1 MKKSIA
7 LYKILAVL
15 LIGCAGPVAGAIAPI
30 EDPPEPARQP
40 TETRSAP
47 QAAQVEARPTARPSS
62 TPTVTLLAC
71 QFSGEL
77 LLEVYQAAGSLIA
90 VDACTGAALADR
102 DPISLRHVTISA
114 VTPDGS
120 RLVLV
125 KARNSSGTNAELSL
139 LDLATWQETAT
150 GTIFE
155 TWPRVV
161 VSPDSRTAAFVYFS
175 SVCCQATLETYD
187 LAGQRPLAKH
197 TFEPNQNPLHLW
209 FDADGGS
216 LIVYV
221 EDDLTGETT
230 QPSQIVRLDATTLRP
245 LQDLTLDGVLDGWVE
260 DASVA
265 VPTTEPPMPAQLNYA
280 PGVAFDAAREM
291 VYVVHADSNR
301 LTRVDLGTMEMET
314 LDIAPELSWLDRLMG
329 WMGPQTAHAKVMN
342 GTTRTAI
349 LSPDGARLYALG
361 VTNLTVQ
368 DENGNWELLREFT
381 GLQVIDP
388 ATGAEL
394 AVHATE
400 TDQMR
405 LTSDGRYLLL
415 WGWSS
420 KNPYF
425 PWTEIFDLAKGEF
438 VATIESYQ
446 VVDSI
451 MVDGRRVLVGV
462 RSNQPTSR
470 FLILDGETFAP
481 MARWEIDGYA
491 TLISIPWTE

>member
-1 MKKSIA
+1 MTDNSSRCAMKKSIA

-265 VPTTEPPMPAQLNYA
+265 VPTTEPPGSFQIVEALIEPITGFVRYLPVSAMIPLLILWV
-280 PGVAFDAAREM
+280 GIDWKEKVAVIF
-291 VYVVHADSNR
+291 
-301 LTRVDLGTMEMET
+301 LGTFF
-314 LDIAPELSWLDRLMG
+314 
-329 WMGPQTAHAKVMN
+329 Q
-342 GTTRTAI
+342 
-349 LSPDGARLYALG
+349 
-361 VTNLTVQ
+361 
-368 DENGNWELLREFT
+368 
-381 GLQVIDP
+381 QVILIADVS
-388 ATGAEL
+388 ANVSKDLVDVSYTLGA
-394 AVHATE
+394 
-400 TDQMR
+400 
-405 LTSDGRYLLL
+405 GRGDVL
-415 WGWSS
+415 G
-420 KNPYF
+420 
-425 PWTEIFDLAKGEF
+425 
-438 VATIESYQ
+438 
-446 VVDSI
+446 
-451 MVDGRRVLVGV
+451 RVLIQIG
-462 RSNQPTSR
+462 R
-470 FLILDGETFAP
+470 A
-481 MARWEIDGYA
+481 
-491 TLISIPWTE
+491 